1 MQTVSDKFMNF
12 AEGGVQPLNWGL
24 RISFD
29 KQFDPD
35 IGFFTLSDDSTPMSL
50 LDGTDVLA
58 PSDNNI
64 INEWDKYDYRDYTD
78 RVISLEVT
86 REMIE
91 PFSVVQTMADVT
103 LKNEDNYFTP
113 NSGSPIQDF
122 ILPRRPFRIFMG
134 FDGESVPVFVG
145 LSEKMPEIDKS
156 AGTARFHLIDFLS
169 VIFGKS
175 VIEATMLI
183 NKTTSEIL
191 DVLFQQ
197 VGLVPDQYVLD
208 TSFNRI
214 PFFFVQK
221 DDNLGQIIRDL
232 MEAEQGRLFLDELGI
247 IRFLNRQNYNETIV
261 ASYNKSNTLDYS
273 VSGEDDIINYA
284 KIKMDVLAVQDDQT
298 VWQQSQPVAVE
309 AGGTVEIWANLTDP
323 VTSVLEPEYS
333 PESVEASYFTT
344 TRNADGTVPYTNIS
358 LENIE
363 SFGSAVKLTFEN
375 VGASDAFVFAID
387 LWGTPIKVIDT
398 LLVEDKDQTSID
410 DFEEQVYE
418 LQTKYIQTKNDA
430 INKAAIMVNDYKDYG
445 SIVEYEVKGNP
456 AYQLGDAHDLDLD
469 GYQGAHIIT
478 KKIDIMANN
487 RYTQTLRAKQ
497 KDIPSYFILSSDSE
511 AKSLL
516 DGTDLLT
523 F

>member
-1 MQTVSDKFMNF
+1 MNI
-12 AEGGVQPLNWGL
+12 AEGGVRPLNWGL

-29 KQFDPD
+29 KTFDPD
-35 IGFFTLSDDSTPMSL
+35 IGFFTLSDDETPMSL

-64 INEWDKYDYRDYTD
+64 INEWDKYDYEDYSS
-78 RVISLEVT
+78 RVISMEVT
-86 REMIE
+86 REIIE

-103 LKNEDNYFTP
+103 LRNEDNYFTP

-122 ILPRRPFRIFMG
+122 ILPRRPFRILMG

-145 LSEKMPEIDKS
+145 LSEKMPEIDKKG
-156 AGTARFHLIDFLS
+156 GTASFHLIDFLS

-221 DDNLGQIIRDL
+221 DDNLGTIIKDL
-232 MEAEQGRLFLDELGI
+232 MEAEQGRLYLDELGI
-247 IRFLNRQNYNETIV
+247 IRFLNRQNYNNTV
-261 ASYNKSNTLDYS
+261 VGSYNKSNSVDYS

-298 VWQQSQPVAVE
+298 VWQQSEPVQINS
-309 AGGTVEIWANLTDP
+309 GDSVEIWANLTDP

-333 PESVEASYFTT
+333 PESIEASYFTSSL
-344 TRNADGTVPYTNIS
+344 NSAGTIPYTGVN
-358 LENIE
+358 LTDIE
-363 SFGSAVKLTFEN
+363 SFGSAVKFIFEN
-375 VGASDAFVFAID
+375 VGATNAFITAID
-387 LWGTPIKVIDT
+387 LWGSPIKVVDT
-398 LLVEDKDQTSID
+398 LLVEDKDATSIEN
-410 DFEEQVYE
+410 FEEQVYE
-418 LQTKYIQTKNDA
+418 LETKYIQTKNDA
-430 INKAAIMVNDYKDYG
+430 INKAAIIVNDYKDYG
-445 SIVEYEVKGNP
+445 SIVDLDIKGNP
-456 AYQLGDAHDLDLD
+456 AYQLGDVLDLDLD
-469 GYQGAHIIT
+469 GYQGSHIIT
-478 KKIDIMANN
+478 KKIDIISPN
-487 RYTQTLRAKQ
+487 RYVQRLRAKAKEVQ
-497 KDIPSYFILSSDSE
+497 TYFILSSDDT
-511 AKSLL
+511 AMSLL
-516 DGTDLLT
+516 DGEDVLT
-523 F
+523 I